1 MSKIPSSRKRL
12 PPPLVSIVIPVYNRA
27 GLIGDTIES
36 CLQQTYCPFEVVLV
50 DDCSTDDLASALKPF
65 AEDGRVRLVRHE
77 RNQGVSAARN
87 SGVRAAR
94 GEFVAFLDSDD
105 AWRSDKLEK
114 QMVHVASRPVADFIC
129 GTLTEVSSD
138 RTGSKI
144 RPKRRKLKDVPLGDY
159 LFVDKVQR
167 RLPMVDWRSA
177 PLMGGCF
184 AQTSSLLLPT
194 ALAAATPFR
203 TALNQYEDMAFLVD
217 LDQKGV
223 DFLLVEEPLTLQND
237 DDRPGRL
244 GASDDLSR
252 GMRFLDEL
260 GDALSPDARL
270 AFEATHLAH
279 LYGKDQP
286 IRVLGLVLKAFRSG
300 AIAPKSVLGIL
311 SRSLLGQAGQKAVR
325 DRLSALRSR
334 DRKAA

>member
-1 MSKIPSSRKRL
+1 M

-27 GLIGDTIES
+27 GMIGDTIDS
-36 CLQQTYCPFEVVLV
+36 CLQQTYDPFEIVLV
-50 DDCSTDDLASALKPF
+50 DDCSSDDLSAALLPF
-65 AEDGRVRLVRHE
+65 AGEGRVRLVRHE

-94 GEFVAFLDSDD
+94 GAFVAFLDSDD
-105 AWRSDKLEK
+105 AWQPTKLEK
-114 QMVHVASRPVADFIC
+114 QMAHVGSRSSGDFIC
-129 GTLTEVSSD
+129 GTLTEVRSE
-138 RTGSKI
+138 GSPSKV
-144 RPKRRKLKDVPLGDY
+144 RPKWRKPRGVALGDF
-159 LFVDKVQR
+159 LFVHKVQR
-167 RLPMVDWRSA
+167 HLPEVRWQGA

-184 AQTSSLLLPT
+184 AQTSSYLLPT

-244 GASDDLSR
+244 GAADDIAR
-252 GMRFLDEL
+252 GERFLDVL

-270 AFEATHLAH
+270 AFKATHLAH
-279 LYGKDQP
+279 LHGRGRPMQV
-286 IRVLGLVLKAFRSG
+286 IGLVLRAFMRG
-300 AIAPKSVLGIL
+300 AIAPKSVLGIF
-311 SRSLLGQAGQKAVR
+311 SRSVLGQTGQKAIR
-325 DRLSALRSR
+325 DRLSAWRWRAR
-334 DRKAA
+334 DSNAA